1 MLALPS
7 ANTTTTSKSPVY
19 VPEALDEPLAHFP
32 GTLTEQVVDKL
43 DFQSPAVETR
53 AALAVA
59 RDKFEVSVCFG

>member
-1 MLALPS
+1 M
-7 ANTTTTSKSPVY
+7 Y

-43 DFQSPAVETR
+43 AFQSPAAETR